1 MAIPD
6 TLSAALIGLIEGF
19 TEFLP
24 VSSTGHIILLEELLG
39 FEGPPGKLFE
49 IVIQLGAILAI
60 VTLYFGKLWAVAA
73 AAPTR
78 PEARRFIA
86 AILLAFLPAAVIGAL
101 AAGYIKSYLFSPW
114 VVAVSLI
121 LGGLAILAIERMLH
135 RPRFFDIEKLPM
147 PRALAIGF
155 CQCLA
160 MVPGVSRSG
169 ASIMGALLLGVDRR
183 TATEFSF
190 FLAIPTMFGATVFDL
205 YRNRA
210 TLDSQ
215 GALLIG
221 IGFAV
226 AFVAAFAV
234 VRRLV
239 EYVSLHGFAP
249 FAYYRIVLGTLA
261 LFFLIMR

>member
-1 MAIPD
+1 MAITD
-6 TLSAALIGLIEGF
+6 ALSAVLIGLLEGF

-24 VSSTGHIILLEELLG
+24 ISSTGHIILAEELLG

-49 IVIQLGAILAI
+49 IVIQLGAILAL
-60 VTLYFGKLWAVAA
+60 VALYFGKLLEVAA
-73 AAPTR
+73 AAPR
-78 PEARRFIA
+78 QPQARRFIG

-101 AAGYIKSYLFSPW
+101 GANYIKQYLFSPW
-114 VVAVSLI
+114 VVAFSLI
-121 LGGLAILAIERMLH
+121 LGGLAILAIERMIH

-169 ASIMGALLLGVDRR
+169 ASIMGAMLLGVDRR

-190 FLAIPTMFGATVFDL
+190 FLAIPTMFGATAFDL
-205 YRNRA
+205 YVSRA
-210 TLDSQ
+210 ALDSQ
-215 GALLIG
+215 GVWLIA
-221 IGFAV
+221 IGFTF
-226 AFVAAFAV
+226 AFIAAFAV

-239 EYVSLHGFAP
+239 EYVSLNGFAP
-249 FAYYRIVLGTLA
+249 FAYYRIALGTLA
-261 LFFLIMR
+261 LFFLTMS